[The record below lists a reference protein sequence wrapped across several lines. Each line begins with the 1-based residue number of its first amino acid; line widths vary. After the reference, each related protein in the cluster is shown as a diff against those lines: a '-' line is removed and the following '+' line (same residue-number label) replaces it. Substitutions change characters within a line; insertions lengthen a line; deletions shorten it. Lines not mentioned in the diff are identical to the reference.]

1 MSSRRIGLA
10 TARSLTRRIPQQL
23 AASPS
28 LCARC
33 QWHRSFTAT
42 AAPLAA
48 RPEKPAAGASMDP
61 QAEIAGP
68 AIEAPRSYGK
78 RFDGVFTPKPLPRP
92 IGMPLPPRP
101 GENTGIDSRTREQR
115 KKDFADWD
123 KHLARRKELTAQLS
137 RPYFRDWNNL
147 KYHDGKSFIAPPRL
161 FKAEFSLFFPNL
173 YGQTIL
179 KTDKE
184 PRDTTPLLAG
194 KASIVSVFSSQ
205 WAESQADSFTAAK
218 ANPELQAIL
227 KQHGGGSGG
236 DGLAQVVRVNYEDN
250 AGKAWLVRLFMGS
263 LRRRFPEH
271 EWDKYFLVR
280 RGITDHIRECIGLLN
295 TKVGYTYLVD
305 QHCRVRW
312 AASGNSN
319 PEEMEGLNRGLVR
332 LVEGIKAEALL
343 PSTAREPVLGRKAMK
358 DLAEKRGTDKVEAST

>member
-10 TARSLTRRIPQQL
+10 AAGSLTRQHPFP
-23 AASPS
+23 SP
-28 LCARC
+28 CARC
-33 QWHRSFTAT
+33 QWRRTLSTT
-42 AAPLAA
+42 CA
-48 RPEKPAAGASMDP
+48 RRGPRTEKPAAGASMDP
-61 QAEIAGP
+61 QSEIAGP

-78 RFDGVFTPKPLPRP
+78 RYDGVFTPKPLPRP
-92 IGMPLPPRP
+92 IGMPLPPRA
-101 GENTGIDSRTREQR
+101 GENTGIDDRTREQR

-173 YGQTIL
+173 YGQTLL
-179 KTDKE
+179 KDDKA
-184 PRDTTPLLAG
+184 PRDTTPLLTG
-194 KASIVSVFSSQ
+194 KASVVSIFSSQ
-205 WAESQADSFTAAK
+205 WAEAQTDSFTSAA

-227 KQHGGGSGG
+227 KQHGGGSGDGG
-236 DGLAQVVRVNYEDN
+236 DGPAQVVRVNYEDN
-250 AGKAWLVRLFMGS
+250 AGKAWLVRMFMGS

-271 EWDKYFLVR
+271 EWERYLLVR

-295 TKVGYTYLVD
+295 GKVGYTYLVD

-312 AASGNSN
+312 AASGNASA
-319 PEEMEGLNRGLVR
+319 EERDGLNRGLVR
-332 LVEGIKAEALL
+332 LVDGIRAEARL
-343 PSTAREPVLGRKAMK
+343 PATAREPVPGRKAIK
-358 DLAEKRGTDKVEAST
+358 DLAEKRAADKAEATT